1 MYYTKCALSEYE
13 VCGCGLM
20 NFLLHVTQCF
30 GWIFIYKLDTYLI
43 LPNVVSN
50 FYYRMGFR
58 HDPKMST
65 RNELAPFCI
74 IFYLTDLMILNKI
87 NPMSINWKATNIRV
101 DKLYDGSWR
110 YIIHHNKSVITESFT
125 PEVFFLIVMFQSFWW
140 WYEQNCWIACLWQ
153 LLKAPSSI
161 YFCYG
166 TCLSKNIFHVYM
178 KSKYWIAFFV
188 KTFMA

>member
-125 PEVFFLIVMFQSFWW
+125 PEGFFPYSYVPKFLMMIWTELLNCLFVTVVKSTFVHIFLLWNMPIQEYFSRL
-140 WYEQNCWIACLWQ
+140 YEIKILD
-153 LLKAPSSI
+153 SI
-161 YFCYG
+161 FC
-166 TCLSKNIFHVYM
+166 
-178 KSKYWIAFFV
+178 
-188 KTFMA
+188 